1 MFTGRTG
8 MLEAG
13 GPHGFGFYEEPDWR
27 YYEPVSLTER
37 LQQTQLKFQEL
48 QNDVIDFSQ
57 ENTKK
62 HKQRK
67 LKQRM
72 FHLEKRLLSLYEEAL
87 GEEKQTLRDWI
98 VYIATTMRTQL
109 GLRPITISKRLDK
122 IDRRKR

>member
-13 GPHGFGFYEEPDWR
+13 FSVPGYIFEDWQVVEPT
-27 YYEPVSLTER
+27 PLTER
-37 LQQTQLKFQEL
+37 LQQAKLKFQEL
-48 QNDVIDFSQ
+48 QTDVVDFSQ

-72 FHLEKRLLSLYEEAL
+72 FQLEKRLLSLYEEAL
-87 GEEKQTLRDWI
+87 GEEKHSLRDWI

-109 GLRPITISKRLDK
+109 GLRPINISKRLDK
-122 IDRRKR
+122 IDKRKR

>member
-13 GPHGFGFYEEPDWR
+13 FSVPGYFFEDWQVVEPT
-27 YYEPVSLTER
+27 PLTER
-37 LQQTQLKFQEL
+37 LQQAKLKFQEL
-48 QNDVIDFSQ
+48 QTDVVDFSQ

-72 FHLEKRLLSLYEEAL
+72 FQLEKRLLSLYEEAL
-87 GEEKQTLRDWI
+87 GEEKHSLRDWI

-109 GLRPITISKRLDK
+109 GLRPINISKRLDK
-122 IDRRKR
+122 IDKRKR